1 MFKGKSMED
10 AFPISM
16 MENRFNWKLEAKLP
30 PNASSK
36 RFFDLFING
45 KNFLAH
51 YFAPM
56 TESASNAMKGII
68 TMNERKFLSEGQV
81 FQWSS
86 PVAQNGI
93 QQTIGEEQK
102 IEKLEIKDIECSTET
117 LQ

>member
-1 MFKGKSMED
+1 MED

-16 MENRFNWKLEAKLP
+16 MENRFGWKLEATLP

-56 TESASNAMKGII
+56 TKSASNALKGRI
-68 TMNERKFLSEGQV
+68 TMNEGEYLCKDQV
-81 FQWSS
+81 FQWS
-86 PVAQNGI
+86 PHVAQSGI
-93 QQTIGEEQK
+93 
-102 IEKLEIKDIECSTET
+102 
-117 LQ
+117 

>member
-1 MFKGKSMED
+1 MIDVMMLEFLED

-45 KNFLAH
+45 KNFFAH

-68 TMNERKFLSEGQV
+68 TMNESEFLSEDQV
-81 FQWSS
+81 FQWS
-86 PVAQNGI
+86 PHVAQSGI
-93 QQTIGEEQK
+93 QETISENRR
-102 IEKLEIKDIECSTET
+102 I
-117 LQ
+117 

>member
-1 MFKGKSMED
+1 MED

-16 MENRFNWKLEAKLP
+16 MENRFNWKLEARLP

-36 RFFDLFING
+36 RFFDLYING

-68 TMNERKFLSEGQV
+68 TMNESEFLGKDQV
-81 FQWSS
+81 FQYS
-86 PVAQNGI
+86 PHEAQRGVY
-93 QQTIGEEQK
+93 QTIGEDQRIQK
-102 IEKLEIKDIECSTET
+102 LHLKDIDCSVEV